1 MTRFYYTLT
10 TAVAITLALL
20 CQPLQAEEKP
30 NVFLK
35 KSAKAAPSGTLYR
48 VTQVHDGDTV
58 SIRTSGFAKLPAK
71 TERVRLIGI
80 DAPELKQEP
89 WGRRSTKH
97 LKDILGKSDW
107 IISLEFDVEQRDKHG
122 RLLGYIWDKKG
133 RNINMLMVES
143 GYAMAY
149 TIPPNVKYADLFA
162 DAQSRAR
169 EQKKGLWKENAFN
182 KSPRDWRRENPR
194 D

>member
-1 MTRFYYTLT
+1 MRFYYTLT
-10 TAVAITLALL
+10 AAIAITLALL
-20 CQPLQAEEKP
+20 CTALHAENKD

-35 KSAKAAPSGTLYR
+35 KSAQAAPSGTLYR

-89 WGRRSTKH
+89 WGRKAKKH
-97 LKDILGKSDW
+97 LKDILGRSDW
-107 IISLEFDVEQRDKHG
+107 IVSLELDVEHRDKYG
-122 RLLGYIWDKKG
+122 RMLGYLWDKKG

-143 GYAMAY
+143 GYALAY
-149 TIPPNVKYADLFA
+149 TIPPNVKYADQIA
-162 DAQSRAR
+162 EAQERAR
-169 EQKKGLWKENAFN
+169 EGRKGLWKDDAF
-182 KSPRDWRRENPR
+182 KQTPGQWRRENPR
-194 D
+194 N